1 MFVRHAFTCKNND
14 KGFIMDKRPNIILLM
29 ADQMRGDCLGI
40 AGHPDVKTP
49 FLDAL
54 AAEGVRYENAYSAC
68 PTCVPARATLYT
80 GMSQEHTGRVGY
92 EDLIPWEY
100 PHTLAGELSKAG
112 YYTQCVGKMH
122 VHPLRNNLGFNDVRL
137 HDGYLHA
144 YRRPTTPSYE
154 DQRVADDYYWWLKQ
168 QLGVDADPVD
178 TGLDCTAGS
187 CAPGSTRKSTILP
200 TGSPAS
206 AGISCAAVTAR
217 SRSF

>member
-1 MFVRHAFTCKNND
+1 
-14 KGFIMDKRPNIILLM
+14 MDKRPNIILLM

-40 AGHPDVKTP
+40 ADHPDVKTP

-80 GMSQEHTGRVGY
+80 GMSQKHTGRVGY
-92 EDLIPWEY
+92 EDLVSWNY

-122 VHPLRNNLGFNDVRL
+122 VHPLRNNLGFHDVRL

-154 DQRVADDYYWWLKQ
+154 DQRLS
-168 QLGVDADPVD
+168 L
-178 TGLDCTAGS
+178 
-187 CAPGSTRKSTILP
+187 IH
-200 TGSPAS
+200 
-206 AGISCAAVTAR
+206 I
-217 SRSF
+217 

>member
-1 MFVRHAFTCKNND
+1 MEAGRTAGKAYDLIDAMV
-14 KGFIMDKRPNIILLM
+14 KG
-29 ADQMRGDCLGI
+29 ADDTVSEQE
-40 AGHPDVKTP
+40 
-49 FLDAL
+49 L
-54 AAEGVRYENAYSAC
+54 AAVEHSAC

-154 DQRVADDYYWWLKQ
+154 DQRVAELRELLINALKNREEGYTDGHS
-168 QLGVDADPVD
+168 LLVGKTPV
-178 TGLDCTAGS
+178 TVLQHTEV
-187 CAPGSTRKSTILP
+187 L
-200 TGSPAS
+200 
-206 AGISCAAVTAR
+206 
-217 SRSF
+217 

>member
-1 MFVRHAFTCKNND
+1 
-14 KGFIMDKRPNIILLM
+14 MDKRPNIILLM

-92 EDLIPWEY
+92 EDLVPWDY

-122 VHPLRNNLGFNDVRL
+122 VHPLRNNLGFHDVRL
-137 HDGYLHA
+137 HDGYLHCLTA
-144 YRRPTTPSYE
+144 APPRPVMRISVWPM
-154 DQRVADDYYWWLKQ
+154 
-168 QLGVDADPVD
+168 
-178 TGLDCTAGS
+178 
-187 CAPGSTRKSTILP
+187 TILVAQ
-200 TGSPAS
+200 T
-206 AGISCAAVTAR
+206 AAWR
-217 SRSF
+217 GCRPGGHWP